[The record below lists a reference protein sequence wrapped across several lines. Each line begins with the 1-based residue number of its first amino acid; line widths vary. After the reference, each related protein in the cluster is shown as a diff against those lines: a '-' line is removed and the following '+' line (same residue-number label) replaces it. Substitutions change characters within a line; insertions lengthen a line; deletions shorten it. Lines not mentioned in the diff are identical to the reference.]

1 MTLSKQSIE
10 MMIDLV
16 ENKLSCMEVWDRE
29 DRREADTLQRCLAE
43 LRALAGAQE
52 ASPES
57 TGLTDKLTGPIH
69 RRGRRP
75 KGPPVHAL

>member
-29 DRREADTLQRCLAE
+29 DRREADTLQRCLVE
-43 LRALAGAQE
+43 LRALA
-52 ASPES
+52 SHHES
-57 TGLTDKLTGPIH
+57 GNDDSTLTDKLGGPIH